1 MPSGEI
7 ELQWAD
13 GTHKF
18 NVAKLKCVLE
28 LEEKCGCGFAEIYTR
43 LANGKWHFNDIR
55 ETLRLGLIG
64 GGAIPERAMTLINR
78 YVDDRPF
85 AENVLPA
92 QAVIMA
98 ALVGVQ
104 DDNPEKKTPAGAKAQ
119 DAPSSGTTDGTSA
132 PLSTGSEQQSD
143 SRRVN

>member
-7 ELQWAD
+7 DLQWAD

-43 LANGKWHFNDIR
+43 LATGKWHFNDIR

-64 GGAIPERAMTLINR
+64 GGALPDRAMTLINR

-104 DDNPEKKTPAGAKAQ
+104 GDNPEKKTPAGTKA
-119 DAPSSGTTDGTSA
+119 DAQSGETTDATAA
-132 PLSTGSEQQSD
+132 PLSTESEQQSD